1 MNRNNAG
8 RGDDVARA
16 DRDDAVR
23 RDPAREGDIDL
34 LSTEQLEE
42 LEAQSDPL
50 INLVGLY
57 ERRSPSSKAFDDPR
71 FVEWLAREARV
82 EHARRPERD
91 ALNPDEVR
99 ALARRILLRIRAER
113 FGVRND
119 DTAASVMQE
128 RPSRPVSQFI
138 EELRGTNRAAVLPLG
153 VAAGVGR
160 ELWDAPVDSWVQI
173 PDDLPHSRYLAL
185 TVSGDSMSPLMHTG
199 DTVLVRLG
207 PDVAPD
213 TVIVA
218 LVPDHGYVVKC
229 VGQVTARS
237 LELVSLNREF
247 VPIRVARERSTVL
260 GTVVLRWCGHG
271 KVAPNAPNATT

>member
-1 MNRNNAG
+1 MNRNSAE
-8 RGDDVARA
+8 RGDDVAHTQ
-16 DRDDAVR
+16 RDDAVPR
-23 RDPAREGDIDL
+23 HPARVGDIDL
-34 LSTEQLEE
+34 LSTEELER

-50 INLVGLY
+50 IDLVGHHEL
-57 ERRSPSSKAFDDPR
+57 RSPKSKAFDDPR

-82 EHARRPERD
+82 EHARRPDRD

-99 ALARRILLRIRAER
+99 SLAHRIRARMRAER

-128 RPSRPVSQFI
+128 RPSRPVSQFV
-138 EELRGTNRAAVLPLG
+138 EELRGTARAAVLSLG

-173 PDDLPHSRYLAL
+173 PDDLPHGRYLAL

-207 PDVAPD
+207 PDVTPD

-229 VGQVTARS
+229 VGRVTARS
-237 LELVSLNREF
+237 IELVSLNREF
-247 VPIRVARERSTVL
+247 APVRVARERSTVL
-260 GTVVLRWCGHG
+260 GTVVLRWCGHRHG
-271 KVAPNAPNATT
+271 SA

>member
-1 MNRNNAG
+1 MPRH
-8 RGDDVARA
+8 
-16 DRDDAVR
+16 
-23 RDPAREGDIDL
+23 PARVGDIDL
-34 LSTEQLEE
+34 LSTEELER

-50 INLVGLY
+50 IDLVGHHEL
-57 ERRSPSSKAFDDPR
+57 RSPKSKAFDDPR

-82 EHARRPERD
+82 EHARRPDRD

-99 ALARRILLRIRAER
+99 SLAHRIRARMRAER

-128 RPSRPVSQFI
+128 RPSRPVSQFV
-138 EELRGTNRAAVLPLG
+138 EELRGTARAAVLSLG

-173 PDDLPHSRYLAL
+173 PDDLPHGRYLAL

-207 PDVAPD
+207 PDVTPD

-229 VGQVTARS
+229 VGRVTARS
-237 LELVSLNREF
+237 IELVSLNREF
-247 VPIRVARERSTVL
+247 APVRVARERSTVL
-260 GTVVLRWCGHG
+260 GTVVLRWCGHRHG
-271 KVAPNAPNATT
+271 SA